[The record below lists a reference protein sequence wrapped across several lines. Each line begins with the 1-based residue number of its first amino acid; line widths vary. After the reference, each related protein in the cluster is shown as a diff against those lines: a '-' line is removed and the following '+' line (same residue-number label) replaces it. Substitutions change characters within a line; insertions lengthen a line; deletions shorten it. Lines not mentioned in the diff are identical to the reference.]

1 MTTYCTLEDVKRY
14 IDTDRADDDALLNE
28 LIARASRRID
38 TYCQRVFV
46 AQPATRV
53 FDAIRQVDGRV
64 LVLDDDLLTVT
75 RITNG
80 DGTEIT
86 GDQYVLLPANT
97 TPKWAVKLKASSGV
111 SWAYVDDP
119 EGAIEVE
126 GTWGYAHAQ
135 PDDIRH
141 AAIRLTAWFY
151 HQRQA
156 PFETSGMPELGLVTI
171 PADIPA
177 DIKALLDPYVR
188 QSLGGI

>member
-1 MTTYCTLEDVKRY
+1 M
-14 IDTDRADDDALLNE
+14 
-28 LIARASRRID
+28 
-38 TYCQRVFV
+38 
-46 AQPATRV
+46 
-53 FDAIRQVDGRV
+53 

-156 PFETSGMPELGLVTI
+156 PLKPPACRKQGWSPFRRISRRISKHCWTRTSGSRWEESDVRGGTARAHRGHCG
-171 PADIPA
+171 AD
-177 DIKALLDPYVR
+177 
-188 QSLGGI
+188 